1 LAGNSFKQ
9 KWLDSL
15 AIQVRYLSNNLET
28 HLLGN
33 HLFVNAKALVFA
45 GLFFEGKD
53 ADRWYQ
59 NGLNIIEKEVLEQVL
74 ADGGN
79 FELSP
84 MYHSLFLEDL
94 LDLVNIHRA
103 YNKDVISGVKDKILP
118 MFDWLN
124 SMCHPDGGVSFFN
137 DTAFGVAP
145 SLNELL
151 NYAERLNIKK
161 VSEKVKVLVYLQDS
175 GYIRVEKKDLVA
187 ILDVASIGPDYIPGH
202 GHADVLSFELSL
214 FGKRVIV
221 NSGTS
226 IYGVSSERHN
236 QRSTLSHSTVVIDE
250 KNSSEVWG
258 GFRVARR
265 ANVLNVKT
273 KQSDN
278 DIEVSACHDGYKRLK
293 GKPIHNREWIISKN
307 EIIIKDK
314 ITGKGIHRISSILP
328 LHPEVSIINTQDNS
342 VELEV
347 NGKSVKV
354 VFEGSGKLQIVPSQY
369 HPEFGL
375 SIDNKQLINDY
386 NGSLPLTRI
395 TKIIW

>member
-1 LAGNSFKQ
+1 
-9 KWLDSL
+9 
-15 AIQVRYLSNNLET
+15 
-28 HLLGN
+28 
-33 HLFVNAKALVFA
+33 
-45 GLFFEGKD
+45 
-53 ADRWYQ
+53 
-59 NGLNIIEKEVLEQVL
+59 
-74 ADGGN
+74 
-79 FELSP
+79 
-84 MYHSLFLEDL
+84 
-94 LDLVNIHRA
+94 
-103 YNKDVISGVKDKILP
+103 
-118 MFDWLN
+118 
-124 SMCHPDGGVSFFN
+124 
-137 DTAFGVAP
+137 
-145 SLNELL
+145 
-151 NYAERLNIKK
+151 
-161 VSEKVKVLVYLQDS
+161 
-175 GYIRVEKKDLVA
+175 VEKKDLVA

>member
-1 LAGNSFKQ
+1 
-9 KWLDSL
+9 
-15 AIQVRYLSNNLET
+15 
-28 HLLGN
+28 
-33 HLFVNAKALVFA
+33 
-45 GLFFEGKD
+45 
-53 ADRWYQ
+53 
-59 NGLNIIEKEVLEQVL
+59 VL